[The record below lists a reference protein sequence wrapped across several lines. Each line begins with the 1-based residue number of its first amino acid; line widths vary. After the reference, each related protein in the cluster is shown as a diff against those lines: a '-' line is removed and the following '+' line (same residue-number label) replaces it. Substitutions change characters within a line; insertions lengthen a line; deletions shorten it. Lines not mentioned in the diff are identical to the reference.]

1 MRLDHKDIEIL
12 KYIQTDLPLESNPYK
27 TLADR
32 IGLSEEDIVMRIK
45 TLKSKGVLRRLGAVL
60 RHHKAGFTENAMV
73 VWKVDSKQSDEIGG
87 IMAQFD
93 EISHCY
99 LREVPPDFDYNLF
112 TMIHARTRDELNRV
126 IDKVSRQTGLT
137 DYKVLKSI
145 RELKK
150 ESMVY
155 FT

>member
-12 KYIQTDLPLESNPYK
+12 KYIQTDLSLESNPFK

-32 IGLSEEDIVMRIK
+32 IGLSEEDIVLRIK
-45 TLKSKGVLRRLGAVL
+45 TLKSKGVLRRFGAVL
-60 RHHKAGFTENAMV
+60 RHQKAGFTENAMV
-73 VWKVDSKQSDEIGG
+73 AWKVGSEQCDEIGG

-112 TMIHARTRDELNRV
+112 TMIHARTADELNRI
-126 IDKVSRQTGLT
+126 IDKVSMQTGLT
-137 DYKVLKSI
+137 DYKVLKSV